1 MSLAPDDHRLIFV
14 GGLHRS
20 GTSMLA
26 RTIAEHPAVSAIS
39 DSGVPEDEG
48 QHLQT
53 VYPKPS
59 AAQQAGRFAFVPGA
73 HLTERSPL
81 VTDENRRKLFGEWA
95 QHWNLQCPQLLE
107 KSPPNLIMTRF
118 LQAMFPTARFVIVIR
133 HPIAVAC
140 ATQKWSGSRPHQ
152 LIRHWLVAHEMFAAD
167 APLVDKLLAVRYED
181 MVADPDGCFGRVFD
195 FLGLDDPA
203 PGRTVASGVNSDNFR
218 ADRQPRSEVNERY
231 FLSWDDRRR
240 RRVKRTYLDL
250 VELFYERRARRFG
263 YSLRQPRLAPFQA
276 PALPPAT
283 RPDAH
288 HVAH

>member
-1 MSLAPDDHRLIFV
+1 VNSPGEDHRLIFV

-26 RTIAEHPAVSAIS
+26 RTVAEHPAVSAFTE
-39 DSGVPEDEG
+39 SGVPEDEG

-73 HLTERSPL
+73 HLTESSPL
-81 VTDENRRKLFGEWA
+81 VTEANRRRLFAEWA
-95 QHWNLQCPQLLE
+95 GHWDMERPQLLE

-118 LQAMFPTARFVIVIR
+118 LQALFPDARFVIVIR

-140 ATQKWSGSRPHQ
+140 ATQKWSGSRPHE

-167 APLVDKLLAVRYED
+167 APLVHNLLVVRYES
-181 MVADPDGCFGRVFD
+181 MVEDPDACFGRVFA

-203 PGRTVASGVNSDNFR
+203 PGRTVAPGVNSDNFR
-218 ADRQPRSEVNERY
+218 DDRQPRSEVNERY
-231 FLSWDDRRR
+231 FASWDDRRR
-240 RRVKRTYLDL
+240 RFVKRTYLDL
-250 VELFYERRARRFG
+250 VELGYERRARRFG
-263 YSLRQPRLAPFQA
+263 YSLRRPRIAPFEA

-283 RPDAH
+283 PDAH